1 MDRVVYKLL
10 IGDRST
16 AAPNRDAKFEYE
28 VAICAVAYLSEW
40 SLRQLAHLRI
50 SRFLNF

>member
-1 MDRVVYKLL
+1 LERGLKYQAHNLECS
-10 IGDRST
+10 GN
-16 AAPNRDAKFEYE
+16 AAP
-28 VAICAVAYLSEW
+28 AVAYLSEW